1 MLVNCPRTSQK
12 INTFSSDKIE
22 NIVKSE
28 IDMVE
33 SGVGDLNVNLKVK
46 SNSKS
51 SVKEHYEAGDS
62 RLQCHLLNSNDKLV
76 SAEGYK
82 EPLDKILKGK
92 LSQKM
97 KTKRPKSTT
106 NTPEKSE
113 IMKMFEKLQKKK
125 AENRS
130 IGSHNSV
137 KTSSKNAGGLAN
149 SPPKSIIDTSTVTI
163 VDQSPRLKPRNMSRF
178 DALKS
183 IFERQKSPNLDEKI
197 YQTIVPFVRNIQKN
211 SSSESTSK
219 KNGEISSRIEAF
231 SGLKSEYVSSGSSD
245 LNRSRENA
253 DRIASY
259 DRVVRLP
266 NLGKVRPQSDKKS
279 SSTSRKKRSYMSFKK
294 QEEQNQMG
302 SIEKFLI
309 KKDTLPK
316 NRKNEGESKSIE

>member
-1 MLVNCPRTSQK
+1 
-12 INTFSSDKIE
+12 
-22 NIVKSE
+22 
-28 IDMVE
+28 
-33 SGVGDLNVNLKVK
+33 
-46 SNSKS
+46 
-51 SVKEHYEAGDS
+51 
-62 RLQCHLLNSNDKLV
+62 
-76 SAEGYK
+76 
-82 EPLDKILKGK
+82 
-92 LSQKM
+92 
-97 KTKRPKSTT
+97 
-106 NTPEKSE
+106 
-113 IMKMFEKLQKKK
+113 
-125 AENRS
+125 
-130 IGSHNSV
+130 
-137 KTSSKNAGGLAN
+137 
-149 SPPKSIIDTSTVTI
+149 
-163 VDQSPRLKPRNMSRF
+163 MSRF

-183 IFERQKSPNLDEKI
+183 IFEPQKSSNLDEKI